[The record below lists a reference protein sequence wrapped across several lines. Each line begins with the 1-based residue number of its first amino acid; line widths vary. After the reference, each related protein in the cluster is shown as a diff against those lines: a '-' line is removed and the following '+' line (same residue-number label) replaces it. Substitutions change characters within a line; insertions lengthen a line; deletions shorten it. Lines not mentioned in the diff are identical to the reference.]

1 MNKKAINEVT
11 VETVRQVYDG
21 SHIDNDL
28 ILFDEIAH
36 LPLPAEPRRMGCKF
50 VALCTQGR
58 AQYSVDTEEHTVSAN
73 DIIIINE
80 GQVTDDYM
88 LSRDCSG
95 VAIMVSGDFFS
106 EIVKGVHELSQLFL
120 FTRTHPVSRLTQQE
134 ADDFLTFFK
143 IIKQKT
149 DEGNHHFLR
158 QTVCALMETMIYDL
172 SNVIYRVQRQSDR
185 RQTRAETIFTG
196 FLQLVEQHF
205 RAERRVGWYAQQL
218 CISPK
223 YLSETVKQVSRRTPN
238 EWIDSYVALEI
249 RVQLRN
255 STRSIKEIAH
265 DLHFPNQSF
274 LGKYFKEHVGMSPSQ
289 YRRS

>member
-1 MNKKAINEVT
+1 MDKKAINEIT
-11 VETVRQVYDG
+11 VESARQVYEG
-21 SHIDNDL
+21 SFIDNDL
-28 ILFDEIAH
+28 ILFDEFAN

-50 VALCTQGR
+50 VALCTQGK
-58 AQYSVDTEEHTVSAN
+58 AQYSVDTEAHTVFAN
-73 DIIIINE
+73 DIIVVNE

-88 LSRDCSG
+88 LSRDCNG

-134 ADDFLTFFK
+134 VDDFLTYFK
-143 IIKQKT
+143 MLKQKT
-149 DEGNHHFLR
+149 DDCNHHFRR

-172 SNVIYRVQRQSDR
+172 SNAIYRMQSLSDH
-185 RQTRAETIFTG
+185 RQTRAETIFTD
-196 FLQLVEQHF
+196 FMQLVEQNF
-205 RAERRVGWYAQQL
+205 RSERRVGWYARQL

-238 EWIDSYVALEI
+238 EWIDSYVTLEI
-249 RVQLRN
+249 RVMLRN

-265 DLHFPNQSF
+265 DLSFPNQSF

-289 YRRS
+289 YRKA

>member
-1 MNKKAINEVT
+1 MDKKAINEIT
-11 VETVRQVYDG
+11 VESARQVYGG
-21 SHIDNDL
+21 SFIDNDL
-28 ILFDEIAH
+28 ILFDEIAN

-58 AQYSVDTEEHTVSAN
+58 AQYSVDTEVHTVFAN
-73 DIIIINE
+73 DIIVINE

-88 LSRDCSG
+88 LSRDCNV

-134 ADDFLTFFK
+134 ADDFLTYFK
-143 IIKQKT
+143 MLKQKT
-149 DEGNHHFLR
+149 DDSNHHFRR

-172 SNVIYRVQRQSDR
+172 SNAIYRMQSLNDH
-185 RQTRAETIFTG
+185 RQTRAETIFTE
-196 FLQLVEQHF
+196 FMQLVEQNF
-205 RAERRVGWYAQQL
+205 RSERRVGWYARQL

-238 EWIDSYVALEI
+238 EWIDSYVTLEI
-249 RVQLRN
+249 RVMLRN

-289 YRRS
+289 YRKA